1 MSNLAGANQEKN
13 SVAEKFQKG
22 INECFKW
29 ENFLQVFSSSP
40 KSGNLGLFIP
50 LGFALKG

>member
-13 SVAEKFQKG
+13 LVAEKFQKE

-29 ENFLQVFSSSP
+29 ESFLQVFSPSP
-40 KSGNLGLFIP
+40 KRGNLGLFIL